1 MGVESVHGVV
11 VVHRRCIR
19 KNRARR
25 WRSAAGSKPQKVE
38 GDQRGLRSA
47 ALGQERMEVAPPIV
61 LERHRLAVD
70 EGAVAGEAA
79 NRRGDSRESVGE
91 VRAATALDLDALALL
106 PGEDR

>member
-1 MGVESVHGVV
+1 MPLT
-11 VVHRRCIR
+11 RRR
-19 KNRARR
+19 
-25 WRSAAGSKPQKVE
+25 AAGARFAALRLGASIPVETQKVE

-47 ALGQERMEVAPPIV
+47 ALVKSAWKSLRPSSLSATALPSMRALSQARP
-61 LERHRLAVD
+61 R
-70 EGAVAGEAA
+70 